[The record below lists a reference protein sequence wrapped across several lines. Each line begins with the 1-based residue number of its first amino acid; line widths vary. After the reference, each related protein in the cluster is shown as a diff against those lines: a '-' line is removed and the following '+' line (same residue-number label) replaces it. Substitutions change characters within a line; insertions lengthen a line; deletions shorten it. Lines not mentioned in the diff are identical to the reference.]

1 LRGEGGRRPGEGLRF
16 HWSLSAVGEKLRAT
30 QSRASQSALP
40 KMDAL
45 VRFCRQAEEAGI
57 DSLLTAFGFHRPD
70 PLILAT
76 ALGAQTSRIRFMVA
90 ARSGLMSPVAFVQQ
104 VNTLSALI
112 GGRVS
117 LNIVAGHTPEEQ
129 RGYGDF
135 LPHDERYAR
144 TGEFLTICRALWRG
158 ENVTFEGRHY
168 RVEAAHLNVPAASP
182 EIFIGGN
189 SDCAMQLAIE
199 HGDCLW
205 RVPEP
210 PPSLREKIAPLL
222 EAGKEAGLLM
232 SIIARPTREQAHA
245 AARDLLAEAAVRAR
259 RTHEEF
265 AARSDSVAFTSAYR
279 LADTPWL
286 TPTLWTGLVPYLGAP
301 SIALVGSFDDVAESI
316 LDLRHAGISQFLFLG
331 WPDEEELSLFA
342 AEVLPRVREECVAA
356 AALGRRESK

>member
-1 LRGEGGRRPGEGLRF
+1 MSARALRF

-40 KMDAL
+40 QFGAL

-76 ALGAQTSRIRFMVA
+76 ALAAQTERIRFMIAV
-90 ARSGLMSPVAFVQQ
+90 RSGLMSPVAFVQQ
-104 VNTLSALI
+104 VNTLSALA

-117 LNIVAGHTPEEQ
+117 LNVVAGHTPDEQ

-135 LPHDERYAR
+135 LAHDERYAR
-144 TGEFLTICRALWRG
+144 TGEFLAICRALWRG
-158 ENVTFEGRHY
+158 ESVTYAGKY
-168 RVEAAHLNVPAASP
+168 YTVEEARLNLRLPAP

-189 SDCAMQLAIE
+189 SGAATALALQ

-210 PPSLREKIAPLL
+210 PSTLRQKIAPLL
-222 EAGKEAGLLM
+222 DGGKEAGLLM
-232 SIIARPTREQAHA
+232 SLIARPTRGEALR
-245 AARDLLAEAAVRAR
+245 AARELVAGGSR

-265 AARSDSVAFTSAYR
+265 ASRSDSVAFTSAYR
-279 LADTPWL
+279 AADTEWL
-286 TPTLWTGLVPYLGAP
+286 TPTLWTGAVPYFGAP
-301 SIALVGSFDDVAESI
+301 SMALVGSFDDVAEAI
-316 LDLRHAGISQFLFLG
+316 LDFQAIGISQFLFLG
-331 WPDEEELSLFA
+331 WPDEEELALFA
-342 AEVLPRVREECVAA
+342 SEVLPRVRGVAVA
-356 AALGRRESK
+356 T